1 MIDAAAALDPQPRS
15 YRWTSLSYCVVDAIW
30 SIGAHYDNVVVPLVA
45 RVAAA
50 AGDASPAVPATS
62 PPAPDPLPLPVLL
75 ARYPDV
81 GALTARTNEQR
92 TSTRNG
98 IRKADAVLRYAR
110 ILVEHQIID
119 LSAAGALLAGPD
131 ERFSVVDTALAAVP
145 GDGQHGVRRGYLWM
159 LCGSD
164 QLVKPDRMVLRWIA
178 RHCPGVGPA
187 DARRLLGEVAAALT
201 TRLGRPVTPWM
212 LDHAI
217 WQAERGRR
225 GVSPPPG

>member
-1 MIDAAAALDPQPRS
+1 MIDAAAALDPQPRR
-15 YRWTSLSYCVVDAIW
+15 YRWTSLSYGVLDAVW

-62 PPAPDPLPLPVLL
+62 PPVPDPLPLPGLL
-75 ARYPDV
+75 AQYPDV
-81 GALTARTNEQR
+81 GALTARTNGQR
-92 TSTRNG
+92 TSTRSG

-110 ILVEHQIID
+110 ILVEHRITD
-119 LSAAGALLAGPD
+119 LAAAGALLAGPD
-131 ERFSVVDTALAAVP
+131 ERFSAVDQALAAVP

-164 QLVKPDRMVLRWIA
+164 HLVKPDRMVLRWIA
-178 RHCPGVGPA
+178 RHRPGVGPA
-187 DARRLLGEVAAALT
+187 DARRLLDEVAAALT
-201 TRLGRPVTPWM
+201 IRLGRRVTPWM